1 MKKRYLLFL
10 TLFLSKINFISS
22 QEETGIQLP
31 SVAIGMGVL
40 SFNGDVGKK
49 IGLSS
54 FTRIRTGYTFFIEQ
68 RFGKF
73 AGASISGLYGK
84 VSNSEQGENRN
95 LNFESPIL
103 QAGVNA
109 IFHFDNDLIFKRNS
123 VVGPYLFAGLEF
135 LKFDPH
141 GDLENK
147 NGIKYNYWKD
157 GTIRDLAE
165 DDPLAKQAL
174 VILRD
179 YTYETQL
186 TNAAEN
192 YKRTTLVIPF
202 GIGFKLKPTDQLF
215 INLAVS
221 YNRTSTDW
229 IDNYKDGKN
238 DGYLFTSVSIE
249 YNFKKRKKDAR
260 KYDPNGDFAKME
272 NADADKDGVKDIDD
286 KCLDTPKGVK
296 VDRYGCPEDTD
307 KDGVPDYKDKEKD
320 TPFGSVVNQEG
331 VAIKGK
337 TMADSQ
343 FDTIAATSR
352 SDVFNQNPSL
362 SYLKDVEAHALE
374 KREDNASTNNE
385 IPDNFKSTDTD
396 NNGFISIAEITAAI
410 DSFFDGSNE
419 YTVEKLNDLIDLFF
433 EQ

>member
-10 TLFLSKINFISS
+10 TLFLSKINFICS
-22 QEETGIQLP
+22 QEEKEIQLP

-49 IGLSS
+49 LDLSS
-54 FTRIRTGYTFFIEQ
+54 FTRIRTGYTFFVEQ
-68 RFGKF
+68 RIGMF
-73 AGASISGLYGK
+73 AGVSVSGLYGK
-84 VSNSEQGENRN
+84 VSNSEQGQYRN
-95 LNFESPIL
+95 LNFESSIL
-103 QAGVNA
+103 QAGANV
-109 IFHFDNDLIFKRNS
+109 ILHLDNDFIFKRNS

-147 NGIKYNYWKD
+147 DGIKYNYWKD
-157 GTIRDLAE
+157 GTIRNLAE
-165 DDPLAKQAL
+165 DDPFASQA
-174 VILRD
+174 VIILRD

-186 TNAAEN
+186 TNKTEN
-192 YKRTTLVIPF
+192 YKRTALAIPF
-202 GIGFKLKPTDQLF
+202 GVGFKLKPTDQLF
-215 INLAVS
+215 INLAIS
-221 YNRTSTDW
+221 YNRTTTDW
-229 IDNYKDGKN
+229 IDNYKEGKN
-238 DGYLFTSVSIE
+238 DGYLFTCVSIE
-249 YNFKKRKKDAR
+249 YNFKKRKKNPE
-260 KYDPNGDFAKME
+260 KYDRTGDFAKIE
-272 NADADKDGVKDIDD
+272 DADADKDGVRDIDD
-286 KCLDTPKGVK
+286 KCLDTPKGIK

-307 KDGVPDYKDKEKD
+307 KDGVPDYKDKEKN

-337 TMADSQ
+337 TAALSQ
-343 FDTIAATSR
+343 FDTVAATSR

-362 SYLKDVEAHALE
+362 AYLKDVEAHALE
-374 KREDNASTNNE
+374 KRGENENNTTP
-385 IPDNFKSTDTD
+385 IPDEFKSTDTD
-396 NNGFISIAEITAAI
+396 KNGFISIAEITAAI